1 MRVVI
6 DTNVLVSAA
15 INPHGSPGRVLD
27 AVLAEA
33 LTVLHDDRILSE
45 YREVLT
51 RPFFGFASAD
61 IDALLD
67 FIEFTGEH
75 VSTRDIGAVLPDE
88 SDLPF
93 LEVAAAGHADALIT
107 GNLKHFK
114 PRRGKHDVHVCT
126 PAEFLKLI
134 RGLRADQ

>member
-27 AVLAEA
+27 AVLDET

-45 YREVLT
+45 YREVLM
-51 RPFFGFASAD
+51 RPIFGFAHTD

-75 VSTRDIGAVLPDE
+75 TSTRDVGVILPDP

-93 LEVAAAGHADALIT
+93 LEVAAAGRADALIT
-107 GNLKHFK
+107 GNMKHFK
-114 PRRGKHDVHVCT
+114 PRRGRHDVYICT
-126 PAEFLKLI
+126 QAEFLK
-134 RGLRADQ
+134 RAG

>member
-15 INPHGSPGRVLD
+15 LNPHGAPGRVVD
-27 AVLAEA
+27 AVLAET

-45 YREVLT
+45 YREVLM
-51 RPFFGFASAD
+51 RPIFGFTHAD
-61 IDALLD
+61 IDTLLD

-75 VSTRDIGAVLPDE
+75 TSTRDIGVILPDP

-93 LEVAAAGHADALIT
+93 LEVAAAGRADALVT
-107 GNLKHFK
+107 GNLRHFK
-114 PRRGKHDVHVCT
+114 PRRGQHEVYICT
-126 PAEFLKLI
+126 PNEFLK
-134 RGLRADQ
+134 R

>member
-15 INPHGSPGRVLD
+15 INPHGPPGRVLD
-27 AVLAEA
+27 AVLAET
-33 LTVLHDDRILSE
+33 LTVLYDDRILSE
-45 YREVLT
+45 YREVLV
-51 RPFFGFASAD
+51 RPIFGLNHAD
-61 IDALLD
+61 VDTLLD

-75 VSTRDIGAVLPDE
+75 TSTRDIGVILPDP

-93 LEVAAAGHADALIT
+93 LEVAVAGRADALIT

-114 PRRGKHDVHVCT
+114 PKRGQHHVHICT
-126 PAEFLKLI
+126 PAEFLK
-134 RGLRADQ
+134 R